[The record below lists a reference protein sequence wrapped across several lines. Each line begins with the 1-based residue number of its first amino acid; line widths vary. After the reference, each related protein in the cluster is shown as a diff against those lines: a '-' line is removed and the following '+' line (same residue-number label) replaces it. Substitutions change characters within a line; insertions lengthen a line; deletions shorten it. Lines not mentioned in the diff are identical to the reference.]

1 MASPYTVAEEM
12 LGAASAQ
19 RNLGGMQRTAAPMG
33 PNMYDS
39 GPASKV
45 GANTQPFNNARM
57 REQGILQNTG
67 SAASQASV
75 DAVNDIR
82 KQQLVMDNAEYSAN
96 FAADRKKEV
105 MTALGSPATQMI
117 GDMTPVEGK
126 SFRDNNLFI
135 KAQAMGMNPDLM
147 ANAIEGAKYLKS

>member
-45 GANTQPFNNARM
+45 GANTQPFNNGRM
-57 REQGILQNTG
+57 REQGIVQNTG
-67 SAASQASV
+67 SAANQASV
-75 DAVNDIR
+75 DAVNDVR
-82 KQQLVMDNAEYSAN
+82 KQQLVMDNIEYREK
-96 FAADRKKEV
+96 FMLDRKREV
-105 MTALGSPATQMI
+105 MVALGSEKTQQI
-117 GDMTPVEGK
+117 GNMTPIEGRA
-126 SFRDNNLFI
+126 FRDNNLFI
-135 KAQAMGMNPDLM
+135 KAQGMGMNPDLM

>member
-12 LGAASAQ
+12 LSAASAQ
-19 RNLGGMQRTAAPMG
+19 RNLGGMQRTAAPLG

-45 GANTQPFNNARM
+45 GANTQPFNNNRLQQQNM
-57 REQGILQNTG
+57 MQNTT

-75 DAVNDIR
+75 DAINDVR

-96 FAADRKKEV
+96 FAESRKGEV
-105 MTALGSPATQMI
+105 MAALGSPATQLI
-117 GDMTPVEGK
+117 GNMTPIE
-126 SFRDNNLFI
+126 SQAFRQNI
-135 KAQAMGMNPDLM
+135 ATGKAQAMGMNPDL
-147 ANAIEGAKYLKS
+147 AAAAVQGSQYV

>member
-19 RNLGGMQRTAAPMG
+19 RNLGAMQRTAAPMG

-45 GANTQPFNNARM
+45 GANTQPFNNGRM
-57 REQGILQNTG
+57 REQSILQNTG
-67 SAASQASV
+67 TASSQAAV
-75 DAVNDIR
+75 DAVNDVR

-96 FAADRKKEV
+96 FAESRKGEV
-105 MTALGSPATQMI
+105 MAALGSPATQMI
-117 GDMTPVEGK
+117 GSMTPIE
-126 SFRDNNLFI
+126 SEAFRHNI
-135 KAQAMGMNPDLM
+135 ATGKAQAMGMNPDLIQ
-147 ANAIEGAKYLKS
+147 NAVQSSQLA